1 MVASIKPEH
10 LLDSHDYYSFLKNRK
25 KTSRARESE
34 ESKNWNMYE
43 LLSRKAWTTV
53 LLQIM
58 KVCLLSTTG
67 LPNLFKITSLRQN

>member
-1 MVASIKPEH
+1 MASIKPEH

-58 KVCLLSTTG
+58 KVRLLSTTG
-67 LPNLFKITSLRQN
+67 LPNLFKITSLRRN

>member
-1 MVASIKPEH
+1 MASIKPEH

-58 KVCLLSTTG
+58 KVRLLSTTG
-67 LPNLFKITSLRQN
+67 LSNLFKITSLRRN

>member
-10 LLDSHDYYSFLKNRK
+10 LLDSHDYYSFLKNK
-25 KTSRARESE
+25 KKASHARVSD
-34 ESKNWNMYE
+34 ESKNWNMFE

-58 KVCLLSTTG
+58 KVRWY
-67 LPNLFKITSLRQN
+67 LPHFYKNLFKITSLRLN